1 MTFENGH
8 RGMGYYGCFCF
19 RWSCWNVWVK
29 KVKIV
34 ENSGKELEMD
44 IINELF
50 IDAINLIKI
59 LTGEQ
64 IALLSVAVSFVLY
77 LLSKR
82 SEIKLKKYEAKKE
95 EYAKFLTW
103 IIKFFTEVKDMNLD
117 NKDPKPRK
125 GKTNQKSPT
134 DKALEEFEKNFYE
147 AGSSFAVYASKE
159 LYDEF
164 LFFRKITT
172 DEKVKEL
179 KYFDNTLVL
188 YSLGRM
194 VRIIR
199 KEAGLNKSKIAIP
212 QILAFAINDITKPQY
227 LVEYEKLNFNRMM
240 IKFYIIGSNIRSF
253 YWIKSVWYSILKPM
267 VVITSLTIAYTIY
280 LILSRT
286 WGVTKSHPVI
296 IILIIVF
303 ILAYWFLMMK
313 NNL

>member
-1 MTFENGH
+1 
-8 RGMGYYGCFCF
+8 
-19 RWSCWNVWVK
+19 
-29 KVKIV
+29 
-34 ENSGKELEMD
+34 MD
-44 IINELF
+44 IINELLVET
-50 IDAINLIKI
+50 INLIKK

-64 IALLSVAVSFVLY
+64 IALLSVAVSFILY

-103 IIKFFTEVKDMNLD
+103 IIKFFAEVKDMNLD
-117 NKDPKPRK
+117 EKDSKPRK
-125 GKTNQKSPT
+125 GKPNQKSPT
-134 DKALEEFEKNFYE
+134 DKAFEEFQKNFYE
-147 AGSSFAVYASKE
+147 ASSSFAVYASKE

-164 LFFRKITT
+164 LFFRRITT
-172 DEKVKEL
+172 DEKVREL
-179 KYFDNTLVL
+179 KYFDNSLVL

-240 IKFYIIGSNIRSF
+240 IKFYINGSNIRSF

-267 VVITSLTIAYTIY
+267 AVITSLTIAYTIY
-280 LILSRT
+280 LTLSRS
-286 WGVTKSHPVI
+286 WGIAKAHPVI
-296 IILIIVF
+296 AILGIVF
-303 ILAYWFLMMK
+303 IFAYWFFIMK